1 MTEVSALPLQLVWP
15 SREHLP
21 SYVAALERGRS
32 PNNLRPK
39 QQVIRANGGV
49 LVEEFVKL
57 PGLGG
62 TPELRFRI
70 DVRGLDAR

>member
-1 MTEVSALPLQLVWP
+1 VEITTDPGNIAS
-15 SREHLP
+15 
-21 SYVAALERGRS
+21 
-32 PNNLRPK
+32 

-57 PGLGG
+57 PALGG

-70 DVRGLDAR
+70 DVRGLAPAAQ